1 MRLMMYAF
9 GRNFCLKPFTV
20 TGKVAE
26 NRQICLSDGHFA
38 MSASSTGGGGRG
50 VEEGIGIGAVRCR
63 LLLSKL

>member
-38 MSASSTGGGGRG
+38 MSASSTG
-50 VEEGIGIGAVRCR
+50 EGLRIGMGAVRCR
-63 LLLSKL
+63 L